1 MVTQAAVAKE
11 LAAAQAAVAKA
22 VAAKVED
29 TKRLKKRDQNEE
41 EKRLKREA
49 TAATNETPGLKR
61 RYAELFGRPVRPPLP
76 RAPPATSPLRH
87 ASSGVLPTELR
98 G

>member
-1 MVTQAAVAKE
+1 MCTC
-11 LAAAQAAVAKA
+11 VAKA
-22 VAAKVED
+22 AAEEEAKVEEA
-29 TKRLKKRDQNEE
+29 KRLRREQSEE
-41 EKRLKREA
+41 EQRLMIKGEA
-49 TAATNETPGLKR
+49 TAGTKETPALKR

-87 ASSGVLPTELR
+87 SSSGVLPTELR